1 MKRSDY
7 TKKKH
12 SDKIEVNRYKIY
24 RVTDYL
30 QFASLFFPSK
40 NAAQKRAAFLAI
52 YFEMKNAPDQKIHTL
67 DHISAQYGIHPS
79 AVAKVRAKMV
89 RLGLIVKQAYGWQ
102 FASVFKNS
110 LEELIRLVD
119 KFKAPA
125 ENIDQLKTEK
135 IWVEMAKGETRK
147 MKSGM
152 SAQVHRFGK
161 AKSDKTQ

>member
-1 MKRSDY
+1 MRRPDY

-12 SDKIEVNRYKIY
+12 SDKIEVNRYKLY

-30 QFASLFFPSK
+30 QFACLFFPSR

-52 YFEMKNAPDQKIHTL
+52 YFEIKNAPDQKIHTL
-67 DHISAQYGIHPS
+67 DHISAQYSIHPS
-79 AVAKVRAKMV
+79 AVAKVRSKMV
-89 RLGLIVKQAYGWQ
+89 RFGLIVKQAHGWQ

-125 ENIDQLKTEK
+125 ENINQLETER
-135 IWVEMAKGETRK
+135 IWVEIAKGETRK

-152 SAQVHRFGK
+152 SAPVHRFGK
-161 AKSDKTQ
+161 NESDKTQ

>member
-1 MKRSDY
+1 MKRPDH
-7 TKKKH
+7 TKKRH

-24 RVTDYL
+24 RVTDYI
-30 QFASLFFPSK
+30 QFASLFFSSR

-52 YFEMKNAPDQKIHTL
+52 YFEIKNAPNQKIHSL
-67 DHISAQYGIHPS
+67 DHIAVQYSIHPS

-89 RLGLIVKQAYGWQ
+89 RLGLIVKQVYGWQ

-110 LEELIRLVD
+110 LEELIRLAD

-125 ENIDQLKTEK
+125 ENINQLKTEK

-147 MKSGM
+147 
-152 SAQVHRFGK
+152 VNPK
-161 AKSDKTQ
+161 APL